1 MLPELG
7 QVLLSLA
14 LLVVWLLLNQS
25 LHPATIV
32 MGTLLA
38 LVVPLVTRSLR
49 PASVRMRHPLT
60 ALKLVGVVVH
70 DLTVSAW
77 AVARAILTRRI
88 RDFDS
93 HFVSVP
99 LDMRD
104 ANGLAVLS
112 MIVCLTPGTAWHEL
126 SGDGS
131 ALRLG
136 SGFALLIHS
145 CCNSKQ
151 WRGSTSCDYG
161 VRKCSSRNCCSAA
174 KMGLGLPSASTIPP
188 RGKTCSPASDQWDH
202 ETLSE

>member
-1 MLPELG
+1 MPRLLRRWVPSPP
-7 QVLLSLA
+7 LSLA

-88 RDFDS
+88 RDIDS

-99 LDMRD
+99 LEMRD

-131 ALRLG
+131 AL
-136 SGFALLIHS
+136 LLH
-145 CCNSKQ
+145 
-151 WRGSTSCDYG
+151 
-161 VRKCSSRNCCSAA
+161 VLE
-174 KMGLGLPSASTIPP
+174 MG
-188 RGKTCSPASDQWDH
+188 DH
-202 ETLSE
+202 DAFIAMIKNRYERPLMEIFES